1 MMKYTGYGNCLG
13 LLMMTDDD
21 GDDDDVLCSWA
32 HGEIHGLWEL
42 LGFAG
47 TTGLAQDE
55 GGVQQGGLL
64 Q

>member
-1 MMKYTGYGNCLG
+1 MYDEVHRLWELLG
-13 LLMMTDDD
+13 FADDD